1 MAKRNAKQAKIVD
14 KLQKRV
20 AKLTKQRRRV
30 DRLSSEVEAL
40 RAHARATADRVEGV
54 AADAFSPGALSSDGA
69 RATDHAATPS
79 PSGRRPR
86 SGSSA
91 SEPSR
96 SRRRKPAATR

>member
-30 DRLSSEVEAL
+30 DQLSSEVEAL

-79 PSGRRPR
+79 PSRRPR
-86 SGSSA
+86 SRSSA
-91 SEPSR
+91 SEPGR
-96 SRRRKPAATR
+96 SRRSKPAATR